1 MENDALDIVREAFT
15 LMLLI
20 SAPIL
25 AVGLVVGL
33 VVSILQAVTQIQE
46 QTLVFVPKILAMV
59 AATVVVATA
68 RLGQAEVVATPTP
81 RTSSMS
87 PLVTG
92 CR

>member
-1 MENDALDIVREAFT
+1 MDGMLDTQAIDVVRDTFY
-15 LMLLI
+15 LILLI

-59 AATVVVATA
+59 ATTVALFSWIA
-68 RLGQAEVVATPTP
+68 MQLMEFSAQMFAW
-81 RTSSMS
+81 S
-87 PLVTG
+87 PVTG
-92 CR
+92 T

>member
-1 MENDALDIVREAFT
+1 MDLDALDVVREAFM

-33 VVSILQAVTQIQE
+33 VVSIIQAVTQIQE

-59 AATVVVATA
+59 GTTLILLGWITVKIMEFST
-68 RLGQAEVVATPTP
+68 EMF
-81 RTSSMS
+81 SWS
-87 PLVTG
+87 PVSGT
-92 CR
+92 